1 MNCPKC
7 GSKNRYDAVN
17 CTKCG
22 ASMTESVEFDEGKQG
37 AAKGGAA
44 ASVKAAGEKMKDMAK
59 IAERRIK
66 VTGRKSSRFFGG
78 VWGKTKDN
86 YSKTKSWFTDMF
98 DGTPDEETGE
108 KKSIKQRTKNAYD
121 DVMSDTTKQKIAL
134 GVIAGIVLILILIIA
149 AGASCVGCSCSGASL
164 SGTWALAN
172 ETADGYNA
180 ADTVI
185 VLDKDG
191 KVYANG
197 FENGSY
203 ELVEGKLTMNYSGM
217 EFAADA
223 EKSDKTLDLR
233 LHGSDM
239 VGMEL
244 IKLSG
249 ETELTTAEIAKL
261 YPDA

>member
-22 ASMTESVEFDEGKQG
+22 APMTESVEFDEGKQESNRN
-37 AAKGGAA
+37 AA
-44 ASVKAAGEKMKDMAK
+44 ASVKAAGEKMKGMVKVAG
-59 IAERRIK
+59 RRIK

-98 DGTPDEETGE
+98 DGRPDEETGE
-108 KKSIKQRTKNAYD
+108 KRSMKQRTKNAYD
-121 DVMSDTTKQKIAL
+121 DVMSDKKKQKIAI
-134 GVIAGIVLILILIIA
+134 GVIAGIVLILILIFA
-149 AGASCVGCSCSGASL
+149 AGASCIGCSCAGKNL
-164 SGTWALAN
+164 SGTWVYAD
-172 ETADGYNA
+172 ETVDGYSSDDNI
-180 ADTVI
+180 I

-191 KVYANG
+191 KIYTNG

-203 ELVEGKLTMNYSGM
+203 VFAEGRLSMIYNGM
-217 EFAADA
+217 EFSAAT
-223 EKSDKTLDLR
+223 EKSAESLNLKLYGNDAA
-233 LHGSDM
+233 
-239 VGMEL
+239 GMEL
-244 IKLSG
+244 IKLSD
-249 ETELTTAEIAKL
+249 ETELTASEIAKL

>member
-22 ASMTESVEFDEGKQG
+22 APMTESVEFDEGKQG
-37 AAKGGAA
+37 AAHNAA
-44 ASVKAAGEKMKDMAK
+44 ASVKAAGEKMKGMVK
-59 IAERRIK
+59 VAERRIK

-98 DGTPDEETGE
+98 DGRPDEETGE
-108 KKSIKQRTKNAYD
+108 KRSMKQRTKNAYD
-121 DVMSDTTKQKIAL
+121 DVMSDSKKQKIAI
-134 GVIAGIVLILILIIA
+134 GVIAGIVLILILLIA
-149 AGASCVGCSCSGASL
+149 GGASCMGCSCAGKNL
-164 SGTWALAN
+164 SGTWALAS
-172 ETADGYNA
+172 ETADGYST

-191 KVYANG
+191 KIYTNG

-203 ELVEGKLTMNYSGM
+203 VFADGVLSMNYSGM
-217 EFAADA
+217 EFAAETEKGA
-223 EKSDKTLDLR
+223 ENVELK
-233 LHGSDM
+233 LHGSDT

-244 IKLSG
+244 IKISG
-249 ETELTTAEIAKL
+249 ETELTPSEIAKL

>member
-17 CTKCG
+17 CANCG
-22 ASMTESVEFDEGKQG
+22 ASMTESVEFDEGKGG
-37 AAKGGAA
+37 AAQGGAA

-86 YSKTKSWFTDMF
+86 YSKTKSWFVDMF
-98 DGTPDEETGE
+98 DGRPDEETGE
-108 KKSIKQRTKNAYD
+108 KRSMKQRTKNAYD
-121 DVMSDTTKQKIAL
+121 DVMSDSKKQKIAL
-134 GVIAGIVLILILIIA
+134 GVIAGIVLILILLIA
-149 AGASCVGCSCSGASL
+149 AGASCAGCSCSGASL
-164 SGTWALAN
+164 SGTWALAD

-185 VLDKDG
+185 VLDNDG

-203 ELVEGKLTMNYSGM
+203 ELSDGMLTMNYGGM
-217 EFAADA
+217 EFAAEA
-223 EKSDKTLDLR
+223 EKNAKSVELK
-233 LHGSDM
+233 LHGSDIA
-239 VGMEL
+239 GMEL
-244 IKLSG
+244 VKISN
-249 ETELTTAEIAKL
+249 ETELTTSEIAKL

>member
-37 AAKGGAA
+37 AAQNAA
-44 ASVKAAGEKMKDMAK
+44 ASVRAAGEKMKDMAK

-78 VWGKTKDN
+78 VWEKTKDN
-86 YSKTKSWFTDMF
+86 YSKTKSWFADMF
-98 DGTPDEETGE
+98 DGRPDEETGE
-108 KKSIKQRTKNAYD
+108 KRSMKQRTKNAYD
-121 DVMSDTTKQKIAL
+121 DVMSDRTKQKIAL

-149 AGASCVGCSCSGASL
+149 AGASCIGCSCSGASL

-172 ETADGYNA
+172 ETADGYST
-180 ADTVI
+180 ADTII
-185 VLDKDG
+185 VLDNDG

-203 ELVEGKLTMNYSGM
+203 ELAEGVLTMNYSGM
-217 EFAADA
+217 EFAAEA
-223 EKSDKTLDLR
+223 EKNDKTLDLK
-233 LHGSDM
+233 LNGSD
-239 VGMEL
+239 VAGMEL
-244 IKLSG
+244 IKLSR
-249 ETELTTAEIAKL
+249 ETELMPSEIAKL